1 MPKRREVDAET
12 VREIH
17 NVANAGH
24 IVAHLDFLSRQPH
37 TEAIKKERLHWWDQ
51 LNNLATT
58 QVVRGGLPKA
68 VTEPE
73 AQVPKRGRKAAKV
86 IVPQPDL
93 PGVPT
98 PVPVPGAAEGQ
109 S

>member
-17 NVANAGH
+17 NVASAGH
-24 IVAHLDFLSRQPH
+24 WVARLDYLSRQAN
-37 TEAIKKERLHWWDQ
+37 TEAVKRERLYCWDQ

-68 VTEPE
+68 VTDPE
-73 AQVPKRGRKAAKV
+73 VPKRGRKPAKV

-93 PGVPT
+93 PGVPV
-98 PVPVPGAAEGQ
+98 PVPVPEAAEGQ